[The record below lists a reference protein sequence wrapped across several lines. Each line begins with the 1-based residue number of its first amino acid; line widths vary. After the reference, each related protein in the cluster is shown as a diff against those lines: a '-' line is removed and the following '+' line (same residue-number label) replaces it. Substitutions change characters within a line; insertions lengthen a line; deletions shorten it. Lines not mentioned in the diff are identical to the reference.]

1 MRIKKLSDDIKKYE
15 NLIRSNFAE
24 IARLKQHISSF
35 EHHMYTNQIIESDIR
50 VLQNEKIRLLSSDR
64 ENHFN
69 NHGKIK
75 EQIIQ
80 EINRQIEAKK
90 TEIAAKNKK
99 YNEILTIISDYEKI
113 NNLHKNRIAILTME
127 KDRLQVYALKN

>member
-1 MRIKKLSDDIKKYE
+1 
-15 NLIRSNFAE
+15 
-24 IARLKQHISSF
+24 
-35 EHHMYTNQIIESDIR
+35 MYTNQIIESDIR
-50 VLQNEKIRLLSSDR
+50 ILQNEKLRLLSSDR

-69 NHGKIK
+69 NHGKTK

-90 TEIAAKNKK
+90 TEMAAKNKK
-99 YNEILTIISDYEKI
+99 YNEISTNISDYEKI